1 MKKLTEKRSE
11 LISEL
16 EKLASAAESGEDIRS
31 YTDEEQT
38 RMEEI
43 RAEIEELDKTI
54 AAKEQAMAVLA
65 KNQPEIR
72 SESDGENKLI
82 NAFVRNPASEQTR
95 ANETAI
101 GQNTG
106 VKYQQFSEDI
116 IHGALD
122 LCGVANLVNTVEAR
136 GTYKQIVS
144 NSSYKIT
151 GAWTAEGVA
160 PTVSEAR
167 WTTIS
172 IDPQKFT
179 SECVVTYEM
188 LNQAAFDVVPELLH
202 QFTLD
207 FAYGMEA
214 GIIKGRGAA
223 TYNEP
228 DGLVSGGTQYL
239 TPAAGTFTTSD
250 IVNIYHSL
258 KSYYTQNAVW
268 IMNNKTL
275 SQIRQLVDGAGQ
287 FIFKQ
292 TDDFR
297 NGYAGTILGK
307 PVLVSEVMDDFEA
320 NESTSAFG
328 KSPIFYGDFARG
340 YKAIRNPDIQIQIL
354 SEKYAGVGTGVLGIL
369 WLGGKTINDE
379 AYVRVDVNKA
389 SN

>member
-268 IMNNKTL
+268 IMND
-275 SQIRQLVDGAGQ
+275 SSV
-287 FIFKQ
+287 
-292 TDDFR
+292 
-297 NGYAGTILGK
+297 
-307 PVLVSEVMDDFEA
+307 
-320 NESTSAFG
+320 
-328 KSPIFYGDFARG
+328 
-340 YKAIRNPDIQIQIL
+340 KAIRKLKDKNDQYLWQTALTAGTPDTIL
-354 SEKYAGVGTGVLGIL
+354 NRPVYTSPYVPEIAAGNKVMLFGNFDYYWIVDRQGRVFKRLNELFATNGQVGFMT
-369 WLGGKTINDE
+369 TQ
-379 AYVRVDVNKA
+379 RVDGKVVLPEAIKIMQMKG
-389 SN
+389 SSSGTSGT